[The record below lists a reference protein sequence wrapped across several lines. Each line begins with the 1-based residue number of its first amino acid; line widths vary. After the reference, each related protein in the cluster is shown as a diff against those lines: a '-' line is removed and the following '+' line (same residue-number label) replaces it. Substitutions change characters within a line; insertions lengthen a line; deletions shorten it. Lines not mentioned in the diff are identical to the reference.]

1 MPKIVSELAVDQVTA
16 LVIVMLPACRH
27 GTVPTLTFALPTERR
42 SVSVPTS
49 RTALSAVEVNVPVGP
64 SVIPAWGPFEIVRS
78 HAALAVAVAASIVTA
93 TATMSLTPS
102 PDPP

>member
-1 MPKIVSELAVDQVTA
+1 M
-16 LVIVMLPACRH
+16 
-27 GTVPTLTFALPTERR
+27 PTLTFALPTERR

-64 SVIPAWGPFEIVRS
+64 SVIPDWGPFEIVRS

-93 TATMSLTPS
+93 TATMSLTPLTQPTLLVKPS
-102 PDPP
+102 PS